1 MNPRI
6 IVYATIIQ
14 LAAFAIFDQGT
25 DPINDFVYRN
35 IVVVSLGPMFA
46 VAAAHIFA
54 EVLDHQIGRGEYFR
68 WREAAPLLRQNLQF
82 LYVGLA
88 PLVIALPFLLTD
100 VSANTVINVIFA
112 FGISSLFF
120 WGALA
125 ARHSGRT
132 PAKQLLF
139 ALAYGILGM
148 LVVGIELVLAH

>member
-25 DPINDFVYRN
+25 EPINDFVYRN
-35 IVVVSLGPMFA
+35 IIVVSLGPMFA
-46 VAAAHIFA
+46 VAAAHMFA
-54 EVLDHQIGRGEYFR
+54 EVLDHQIGRGENFR
-68 WREAAPLLRQNLQF
+68 WREAGPLLRQNLQF
-82 LYVGLA
+82 FYVGFA

-100 VSANTVINVIFA
+100 ISANTVVNVIFA
-112 FGISSLFF
+112 FGIASLFF

-125 ARHSGRT
+125 ARYSGRT

-139 ALAYGILGM
+139 ALAYGILGL